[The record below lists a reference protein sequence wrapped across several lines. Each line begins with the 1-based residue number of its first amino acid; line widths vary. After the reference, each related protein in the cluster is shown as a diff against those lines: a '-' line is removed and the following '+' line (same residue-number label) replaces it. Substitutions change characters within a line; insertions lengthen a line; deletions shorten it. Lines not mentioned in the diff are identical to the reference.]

1 MNMDRFNPLFAAVV
15 ATVLFAAARPA
26 SAQDKIKWKDRPDTE
41 GVVISLNVKDIK
53 YRLTNSPAEQEE
65 PSKNVRDIEFDQ
77 DNTLFPYE
85 YSHGVAAFHKGD
97 YKGAIEQFDRAIDR
111 IKRTNSPNHPM
122 RDFCRKYVVESY
134 LKSGDA
140 AGVVAAARELRREK
154 ADSFFIR
161 DSFLMQYEAGKRR
174 RDAKLLEE
182 TIKELEEAIKAD
194 RRLDGLQA
202 DSELLRADFLE
213 MNKKYADALVIYSKF
228 GANREVWKEVT
239 LGTLRCL
246 SALGRT
252 AELKSKVESIL
263 SEIRDKK
270 DANSEVYLGALVA
283 RGDVQL
289 SEGKVKDAL
298 LDYMKGALDPALAR
312 QSAEHEAALAKAAIA
327 AARFAKQFGEKDKVN
342 KTTYIDRAKE
352 LREDLKKAYPQTGWS
367 ADVDGAIKE
376 AERAQ

>member
-1 MNMDRFNPLFAAVV
+1 MNMNRFNALSTAVAA
-15 ATVLFAAARPA
+15 AILFAAAGAA
-26 SAQDKIKWKDRPDTE
+26 SAQDKIKWKDRADTE
-41 GVVISLNVKDIK
+41 GVVISLNIKDIK

-97 YKGAIEQFDRAIDR
+97 YKTAIEQLERAIDR

-122 RDFCRKYVVESY
+122 RDFARRYIVEAY
-134 LKSGDA
+134 LRAGDA
-140 AGVVAAARELRREK
+140 AGVVTSAQELRKEK
-154 ADSFFIR
+154 ADSFFVR
-161 DSFLMQYEAGKRR
+161 DSFLMQYQAAKMRR
-174 RDAKLLEE
+174 NAKGQED

-194 RRLDGLQA
+194 RRLDVLQP

-213 MNKKYADALVIYSKF
+213 MNKRYSDALTIYSKF

-246 SALGRT
+246 SGLGRT

-263 SEIRDKK
+263 VEIKDKK
-270 DANSEVYLGALVA
+270 DANPEVYLGALVA

-289 SEGKVKDAL
+289 SEGKIKEAL
-298 LDYMKGALDPALAR
+298 LDYMKGALDPALSR

-327 AARFAKQFGEKDKVN
+327 AARFAKQFGERDKAN
-342 KTTYIDRAKE
+342 KTTYVDRAKE

-376 AERAQ
+376 AERSQ